1 MCILGAVYSSGGE
14 GFILI
19 DTALETTTVINGL
32 RGS

>member
-1 MCILGAVYSSGGE
+1 MLVALYSSGGE

-19 DTALETTTVINGL
+19 AKALEAIMVINGL